1 MPRDAPSSE
10 NSLEN
15 ISNRSFSEARNTS
28 GIRPFNGSAPA
39 AREKYMLPGQKSK
52 YGSFKHHHEDEK
64 YYKMGEDLSDND
76 DEADEEEHD
85 FHGSSGFNLKPA
97 K

>member
-1 MPRDAPSSE
+1 
-10 NSLEN
+10 
-15 ISNRSFSEARNTS
+15 
-28 GIRPFNGSAPA
+28 
-39 AREKYMLPGQKSK
+39 MLPCLKSK
-52 YGSFKHHHEDEK
+52 YDSFKHHHEDEK

-76 DEADEEEHD
+76 DEADDEEHN